1 MPFPRSSGTS
11 RVSRDATRLQ
21 AHNRSPGALDAS
33 HDRPTQRPG
42 LAGKVRRA
50 WAAVRPLA
58 SKVWCCPSPSSVCW
72 KRTCAMR
79 VWGLVQARCEQE
91 GRPSMAYRLEGSLLE
106 ICNCHVLCPCWIRE
120 DPDYGACD
128 SAFANRFDTGTSAI
142 GAVRAQ
148 R

>member
-1 MPFPRSSGTS
+1 
-11 RVSRDATRLQ
+11 
-21 AHNRSPGALDAS
+21 
-33 HDRPTQRPG
+33 
-42 LAGKVRRA
+42 
-50 WAAVRPLA
+50 
-58 SKVWCCPSPSSVCW
+58 
-72 KRTCAMR
+72 
-79 VWGLVQARCEQE
+79 
-91 GRPSMAYRLEGSLLE
+91 MAYRLEGSLLE